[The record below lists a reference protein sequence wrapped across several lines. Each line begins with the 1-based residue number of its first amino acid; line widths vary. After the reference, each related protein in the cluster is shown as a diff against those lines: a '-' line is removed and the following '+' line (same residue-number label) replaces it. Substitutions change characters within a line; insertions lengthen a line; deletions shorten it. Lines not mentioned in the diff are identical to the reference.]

1 VRVVALAKDVRIT
14 SRKARVVADSV
25 VGLPVAE
32 ALVLL
37 NFTPRHAAREIAKV
51 IKSAAANAEHNYNLD
66 TSSLRVE
73 RIDVD
78 QAGIIKRYIAKPRGM
93 AGSVF
98 KRMSH
103 LRCYVTDEEPEEGRR
118 RRSAVAMPGRALRPS
133 TRPAA
138 TRRRRPAQVQ
148 RAQEAA
154 AAAEAEEAEAQA
166 EAPEG
171 EVAEAWAEGPEVEP
185 GTERTAAQE
194 AEERQ
199 PEDEGAEA
207 APDAVAPGLET
218 EGRTTPP
225 SSETEADAVAAEP
238 SPERDGDGDEEEEE
252 PENI

>member
-14 SRKARVVADSV
+14 SRKARVVAESV
-25 VGLPVAE
+25 AGLPVAE

-51 IKSAAANAEHNYNLD
+51 IKSAAANAEHNYNLE
-66 TSSLRVE
+66 TSALRVE
-73 RIDVD
+73 RIEVE

-103 LRCYVTDEEPEEGRR
+103 LRCYVTDDEPEEGRR
-118 RRSAVAMPGRALRPS
+118 RRSLVAMPGRAARPS

-154 AAAEAEEAEAQA
+154 ASAEAAENAALAEAEGVGTEPMAEAGAEAEGGEAETAMEAAAEA
-166 EAPEG
+166 
-171 EVAEAWAEGPEVEP
+171 GP
-185 GTERTAAQE
+185 
-194 AEERQ
+194 
-199 PEDEGAEA
+199 EA
-207 APDAVAPGLET
+207 APRTDEIAAGAQVAT
-218 EGRTTPP
+218 ESGESEAAGGGSGATP
-225 SSETEADAVAAEP
+225 EAD
-238 SPERDGDGDEEEEE
+238 SGGDGDEEEE